1 MASTFPEDLKK
12 LKKKIWD
19 KEDTKSN
26 QNLKEIDYKKATFN
40 HTQSKLHNINKL
52 YPRKTP
58 HETRQKKLQTI

>member
-1 MASTFPEDLKK
+1 MASAFPGDLKK

-40 HTQSKLHNINKL
+40 HTQSKV
-52 YPRKTP
+52 T
-58 HETRQKKLQTI
+58 